1 MPPLPFFFY
10 NSIIL
15 TTIQGAAACGVIS
28 IVRSNLTVCYKKNCP
43 YWSQQS
49 HKTFEK
55 PCKIRQLGFNCCNEN
70 LIMIVPRGVV

>member
-1 MPPLPFFFY
+1 MPPLPLLFY
-10 NSIIL
+10 NSIIFMMN
-15 TTIQGAAACGVIS
+15 QGAAACSVIF
-28 IVRSNLTVCYKKNCP
+28 IMCSNLKICYKNNYP